1 MKNDIVLNFY
11 SKLPF
16 NIKEGFD
23 INASCDVNG
32 YHPSTLQLAREC
44 RNVFDIGCGPG
55 HLINAIAMKMKSKF
69 RISNIINKV
78 NSTGIDFNPTAIEYA
93 KKYAIKHRLQTNFII
108 RDILDL
114 NSDVLKQKIIKF
126 LLCPMEYSI
135 IQKTA
140 LNL

>member
-23 INASCDVNG
+23 INTSCDANG
-32 YHPSTLQLAREC
+32 YHPLTLQLAREC

-55 HLINAIAMKMKSKF
+55 HLINAIAMKMKS

-108 RDILDL
+108 RDIFDL
-114 NSDVLKQKIIKF
+114 NSDVFKTKNNKI